1 MSPQLTRMLPY
12 VVGLAVAA
20 GLFVYLGHIDYTPRP
35 GHLGPEAWPRA
46 AVVLMA
52 AACLFEIVRIA
63 LGGRAAAE
71 SAADDLEAAGAAP
84 AGEPRFPLLLAGGI
98 ALVLLYAV
106 ALPVIGFVLATFLF
120 LAAFI
125 YLGRYRRHGVVWAF
139 SGTMTVLMAILFLRI
154 AYVSLPRGIAPFDRI
169 ADLFLLIPG
178 VW

>member
-1 MSPQLTRMLPY
+1 MSPQLTRTLPY

-20 GLFVYLGHIDYTPRP
+20 VLFVYLGHIDYTPRP

-46 AVVLMA
+46 ALVLMA

-63 LGGRAAAE
+63 LGLNAAAE
-71 SAADDLEAAGAAP
+71 NAADDLEATGEASS
-84 AGEPRFPLLLAGGI
+84 GEPRFPLLLVGGI

-106 ALPVIGFVLATFLF
+106 VLPVLGFVLATFLF

-125 YLGRYRRHGVVWAF
+125 YLGRYRSHAVVWTF
-139 SGTMTVLMAILFLRI
+139 SATMTVLMTILFLRI
-154 AYVSLPRGIAPFDRI
+154 AYVSLPRGVPPFDRI

-178 VW
+178 I